1 MALTKE
7 EIIEAVAEDTGFPKN
22 QPSEL
27 VETLIEIIKKTLVS
41 GDDVLVSRFG
51 KFRVREKKTRKGR
64 NPATGEDMTL
74 ESRRVVTFKCSRRL
88 RDKIHKS
95 QYCPSV

>member
-7 EIIEAVAEDTGFPKN
+7 EIIETVAEETGFPKN
-22 QPSEL
+22 QSGEL
-27 VETLIEIIKKTLVS
+27 VETLIEIIKKTLVY

-51 KFRVREKKTRKGR
+51 KFRVKEKKTRKGR

-74 ESRRVVTFKCSRRL
+74 ESRRVVTFKCSERL
-88 RDKIHKS
+88 RDKINKS
-95 QYCPSV
+95 Q

>member
-22 QPSEL
+22 QSGE
-27 VETLIEIIKKTLVS
+27 LIEIIKKTLVS

-74 ESRRVVTFKCSRRL
+74 ESRRVVTFKCSGRL

-95 QYCPSV
+95 Q